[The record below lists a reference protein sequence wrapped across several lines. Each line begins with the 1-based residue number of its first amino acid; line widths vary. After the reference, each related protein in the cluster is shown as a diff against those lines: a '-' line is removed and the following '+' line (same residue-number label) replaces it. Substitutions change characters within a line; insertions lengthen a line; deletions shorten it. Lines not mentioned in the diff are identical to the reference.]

1 MQQILQSLK
10 SAILSVLNGNSGG
23 EIPMAILTPN
33 RLVPLAA
40 FILAWVATYMAIQMG
55 KQGKIRIRRIPGLDA
70 IEEIVG
76 RSVEMG
82 RPVFDI
88 IGMGQFTDIYAT
100 QTIAGLSV
108 LSYVSTLC
116 ARLGAELYAPQ
127 ARVDVLPVAAEIV
140 RESYRLEGKED
151 EINIEEQL
159 PYLSGTQFAWA
170 SGIIGMAARL
180 RPAGNIMIGPF
191 WAESMMF
198 AESFDRVGAMQIGG
212 TARLYQIPF
221 FAALCDYVLIGE
233 EMFAAGAYVSGDPQQ
248 IGSIAAQDW
257 YKLAALV
264 LGILGALLATAGVTV
279 IGDLLRM

>member
-1 MQQILQSLK
+1 MM
-10 SAILSVLNGNSGG
+10 VLFVVVGLGTGQYDASTSYQWIYN
-23 EIPMAILTPN
+23 ALY
-33 RLVPLAA
+33 L
-40 FILAWVATYMAIQMG
+40 ILAWVATYMAIQMG
-55 KQGKIRIRRIPGLDA
+55 KQGKVKIRRIPGLDA

-100 QTIAGLSV
+100 QTIAGLSI

-116 ARLGAELYAPQ
+116 ARLGAKLYAPQ

-140 RESYRLEGKED
+140 RESYRLEGKLD
-151 EINIEEQL
+151 EIDVEEQL
-159 PYLSGTQFAWA
+159 PFLSGTQFAWA
-170 SGIIGMAARL
+170 SGIIGMAARM

-198 AESFDRVGAMQIGG
+198 AETFDRVGAMQIGG
-212 TARLYQIPF
+212 TARMYQIPF

-264 LGILGALLATAGVTV
+264 IGILGALLATAGVTI